1 MRIKDIVKVEKMEIE
16 EGGVRPLIA
25 SQQRALWWLSYN
37 QGQEDYGN
45 KKVGL
50 DLGKIK
56 EILKSHLSHVLPWKS
71 EQIDMIILALKDR
84 EDEIIVEVK

>member
-1 MRIKDIVKVEKMEIE
+1 MEKPEKRTIRETDKLLRMYDKGFNHGIADME
-16 EGGVRPLIA
+16 A
-25 SQQRALWWLSYN
+25 YY
-37 QGQEDYGN
+37 EDYGN
-45 KKVGL
+45 KKIGL

-56 EILKSHLSHVLPWKS
+56 EILKSHLSHLSHVLPWKS